1 MKATWNGTTIAESTD
16 IVEVEGNPY
25 FPLGSVDQA
34 LLRDSEH
41 KTTCFWKGV
50 ASYYSIEV
58 DGQVNENAAWYYADP
73 KPEASM
79 VKGRVAFWRG
89 VEIVD

>member
-1 MKATWNGTTIAESTD
+1 MKAIWNGNTIAESND

-25 FPLGSVDQA
+25 FPLASVDQA

-58 DGQVNENAAWYYADP
+58 DGQVNENAAWFYADP